1 MMTKQ
6 KAEQMKNEV
15 YESFDQ
21 WCAAFIPRNS
31 QQSVTI
37 TEKNI
42 NKIAVTLANSS
53 IDKALGRHH

>member
-21 WCAAFIPRNS
+21 WCAAFIPKNS
-31 QQSVTI
+31 QQPDVI

-53 IDKALGRHH
+53 IDKVLGLRH